1 MSKAI
6 EETLRKLEGTHI
18 SNGGSA
24 TSGSPTT
31 TSAPSP
37 AVSNGKEVAG
47 SEPSSSSNSP
57 ATAASVVV
65 QTPEQA
71 LLQAQQE
78 AELARR
84 RGNRRVVQSMYGAPP
99 GYNASMGIGRES
111 MARGRMSSGGGR
123 QRSSIMIPLQAAM
136 HQQAL
141 APMSQ
146 LQGPTS
152 ALTNAE
158 FALMANMPDDAIP
171 NAIVVKNINFA
182 IKRETLLQ
190 TMSDLGL
197 PLPYAFNYHFDGGV
211 FRGLA
216 FGNFR
221 TPEEA
226 ARVIVGLNGIMLLGR
241 PLKVEYKKALPGM
254 PPPPHPNTI
263 ALMGGKGSGNDDQPI
278 PRPQRAE
285 GAHERPKSMMVFPSA
300 MPEPA
305 QQQQQRGGS
314 PAMAAG
320 ATPGGNNSSGNN
332 DGLIDLDDKDTRL
345 LYDLVSQFRHDKSM
359 AELEFPST
367 LNVKQRQTVMLIAER
382 FGLNHETKGDSS
394 TRYIR
399 VYKGLETLLEAAE
412 VRRRSMAMPGGGIA
426 TGAHPQPRYA
436 SAGGGGGRAR
446 PVSMMY
452 PETMS
457 IGSPPAS
464 AQQHR
469 ASMYQPAYDPQ
480 MVGGGAGHYVRGRSH
495 THSQGHASVPGSANH
510 MMQFPWTPDTPS
522 AAAAAGRTSG
532 NYVGYPTRLYQ
543 DSVVVP
549 VRQPRGP
556 DMPQN
561 FVGRQQIHQQEERQQ
576 QRQHQLR
583 VLQQNRQRR
592 LSSANDDGAHA
603 PASASS
609 AAATTPLSAKA
620 MPFRIEKPVSKAI
633 PIVKPKES
641 VEPAEPAEPK
651 EPAK

>member
-18 SNGGSA
+18 SNAGSA

-37 AVSNGKEVAG
+37 TATNAKEVASPG
-47 SEPSSSSNSP
+47 PSSSSNSP

-65 QTPEQA
+65 QSPEQ
-71 LLQAQQE
+71 QQQQQQQQQQE

-99 GYNASMGIGRES
+99 GYNASMGIGRDS
-111 MARGRMSSGGGR
+111 MSRGRMASSGR
-123 QRSSIMIPLQAAM
+123 QRNSIMVPDQLQAAM
-136 HQQAL
+136 HSQSL

-146 LQGPTS
+146 LQPPTS

-226 ARVIVGLNGIMLLGR
+226 ARVIIGLNGITLLGR
-241 PLKVEYKKALPGM
+241 PLKVEYKKALPGTA
-254 PPPPHPNTI
+254 PPPHPNTI
-263 ALMGGKGSGNDDQPI
+263 AMMGGKPAGGDDQPI
-278 PRPQRAE
+278 PRPHRGE
-285 GAHERPKSMMVFPSA
+285 GGHERPKSMMVFPSA
-300 MPEPA
+300 MSVPEPSQQPQQQQH
-305 QQQQQRGGS
+305 QQQQQQS
-314 PAMAAG
+314 QQQAQPQQQ
-320 ATPGGNNSSGNN
+320 SGTDSNA

-382 FGLNHETKGDSS
+382 FGLNHETKGDNN

-436 SAGGGGGRAR
+436 STGGRSR

-452 PETMS
+452 PETIS

-464 AQQHR
+464 AQNHR
-469 ASMYQPAYDPQ
+469 ASMYQPHHFQQQAAIYDQ
-480 MVGGGAGHYVRGRSH
+480 QGGHYSRGRSH
-495 THSQGHASVPGSANH
+495 THSQGHVSVPSSASQMH
-510 MMQFPWTPDTPS
+510 QFPRTPDTP
-522 AAAAAGRTSG
+522 AGRTSG
-532 NYVGYPTRLYQ
+532 NYVGYPTRL
-543 DSVVVP
+543 
-549 VRQPRGP
+549 
-556 DMPQN
+556 
-561 FVGRQQIHQQEERQQ
+561 
-576 QRQHQLR
+576 
-583 VLQQNRQRR
+583 
-592 LSSANDDGAHA
+592 
-603 PASASS
+603 
-609 AAATTPLSAKA
+609 
-620 MPFRIEKPVSKAI
+620 
-633 PIVKPKES
+633 
-641 VEPAEPAEPK
+641 
-651 EPAK
+651 